1 MLNPGPIIAFKKKTL
16 KKFDL
21 GKNEEAVFELH
32 LDDVDVD
39 DDDVCVLHLNEEEL
53 LHLLQLRSLLPRPL
67 PLLVS
72 NLQHLDFN

>member
-1 MLNPGPIIAFKKKTL
+1 MDRKC
-16 KKFDL
+16 
-21 GKNEEAVFELH
+21 KNYNDDGDDDDDDIVDNGDAIDDN

-39 DDDVCVLHLNEEEL
+39 DDDVCVLHLDEEEL

-72 NLQHLDFN
+72 NLQHFDFY